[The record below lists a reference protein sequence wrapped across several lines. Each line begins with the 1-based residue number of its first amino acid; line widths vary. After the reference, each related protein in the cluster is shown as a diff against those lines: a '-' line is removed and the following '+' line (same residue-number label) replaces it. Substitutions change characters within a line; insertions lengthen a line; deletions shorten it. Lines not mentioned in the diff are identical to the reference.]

1 MYCRVCCLLQARYS
15 ATNVC
20 VFSSQ
25 LLRNLKS
32 WPIDSIFHQF
42 LMQQCTNP
50 ISTKF
55 TRSEVKKKS
64 WLTYVGFLESTSFLV
79 FCFYWSSSFQC
90 YDWLFDCMPDQTN
103 IECINTASSKKLNQA
118 KYYSYYYRKLHL
130 FLNVLHCSNLKS
142 CYFGVAFVY
151 LKHISPFALA
161 FPLLTLNR

>member
-55 TRSEVKKKS
+55 TGSEVKKKS
-64 WLTYVGFLESTSFLV
+64 WLRHVSFLVNTSFLV

-142 CYFGVAFVY
+142 CVTLVLLSFTLNIF
-151 LKHISPFALA
+151 H
-161 FPLLTLNR
+161 PLL

>member
-1 MYCRVCCLLQARYS
+1 MFAVCFRQGIVQQMYVF
-15 ATNVC
+15 
-20 VFSSQ
+20 FSSQ

-32 WPIDSIFHQF
+32 WPIYSIFHQF

-55 TRSEVKKKS
+55 TGSEVKKKS
-64 WLTYVGFLESTSFLV
+64 WLTYVGFLVNTSFLV

-103 IECINTASSKKLNQA
+103 IECINTASSRKLNQA
-118 KYYSYYYRKLHL
+118 KYYSYYYRKLYL

-142 CYFGVAFVY
+142 CVTLVLLSFTLNIF
-151 LKHISPFALA
+151 H
-161 FPLLTLNR
+161 PLL